1 MSDYVGIQLKRAFT
15 FTGTAD
21 EALSKIKA
29 LTGNQALK
37 AGEQLA
43 VRYLDVLNSRYRYMV
58 VLCTSIGVDGVPQL
72 SITPQFD
79 DLRDFI
85 KYIKDNAGSSE
96 AGAST
101 AEQLTY
107 IFDNQDLGIQGENQ
121 EQFNNLVMHVLESM
135 QDSLTW
141 VHL

>member
-29 LTGNQALK
+29 LTGDQALK

-43 VRYLDVLNSRYRYMV
+43 VRYLDVLNSRYRYML
-58 VLCTSIGVDGVPQL
+58 VLCTSIDVDGVPQL

-79 DLRDFI
+79 NLRDFI
-85 KYIKDNAGSSE
+85 KYIKDNVGSSE

-101 AEQLTY
+101 AEQLVY

-121 EQFNNLVMHVLESM
+121 EQFNNLIMHVLESV